1 MRVPRL
7 TALIASLLALL
18 GCNPGTNR
26 ENALAPD
33 RYYLK
38 DQTPE
43 EVYRELTQPHNL
55 HWLLEEAK
63 KEPYRSI
70 FLDAKGHLRADRIP
84 RLELFRAKTLLDNSE
99 QAALRHFQA
108 AGLEASRPDLLSFQ
122 RDYGDAYVCWLEV
135 PGLGLLGEAWTPA
148 MGLYLRPKA
157 IGSRPFG
164 PLGYFNW
171 FITYDEPRPTLAG
184 GLTLQ
189 DLRGQE
195 LYWARLELER
205 FNLLIAE
212 RDASGKVYHL
222 RDVVSGQR
230 YAVAYTDPTGSG
242 RPHKKWFSTGPGE
255 FDLVLEGRPIYLI
268 EEGAAHE

>member
-43 EVYRELTQPHNL
+43 EVYRELTRPDTL
-55 HWLLEEAK
+55 HSLLEQAK
-63 KEPYRSI
+63 QEPYRSI

-84 RLELFRAKTLLDNSE
+84 RLELFRARTLVDYSE
-99 QAALRHFQA
+99 QAALRHLRA
-108 AGLEASRPDLLSFQ
+108 AGLEASRMEVLSLQ
-122 RDYGDAYVCWLEV
+122 SGYGDQYVGLLEV
-135 PGLGLLGEAWTPA
+135 PGLGLLGEVWTPA
-148 MGLYLRPKA
+148 TALAHATWPHRLDSYSHFSWLIPYKE
-157 IGSRPFG
+157 
-164 PLGYFNW
+164 L
-171 FITYDEPRPTLAG
+171 RPTLAG

-205 FNLLIAE
+205 FNLLRAE
-212 RDASGKVYHL
+212 RDASGKVSRL
-222 RDVVSGQR
+222 TDVASGQR